1 MLSAKDGWKTRLC
14 PNRCFMKYAADIT
27 QLIGNTPLVR
37 INRLNNG
44 PAQVFAKLE
53 MFNPFSVK
61 DRPALAMIEAAEQD
75 GLLTKES
82 TLIEPTSGNTGI
94 ALAFIA
100 AVRGYKMILTMP
112 ENMSQERVRLLKAL
126 GAEVILT
133 PAKEGMR
140 GAIAKAQELQKQIP
154 HSFIPQQFENPNNPS
169 AHTQT
174 AQEIWQDL
182 EGQVDY
188 FVAGVGTGGTIMG
201 VGKFLKKENPDVQ
214 IIAVEPASS
223 AVLEE
228 KPASSHKIQGIG
240 AGFVPPILDRNVI
253 DQIIPVTD
261 EQAAETARLAAQ
273 KEGLLIGISGGA
285 ALWAGRQIAQMPQAK
300 GKNIVVL
307 LPDSG
312 ERYLSTWLFE

>member
-1 MLSAKDGWKTRLC
+1 
-14 PNRCFMKYAADIT
+14 MKYAADMT
-27 QLIGNTPLVR
+27 QLIANTPLVR
-37 INRLNNG
+37 INKLNKGRANLY
-44 PAQVFAKLE
+44 AKLE

-61 DRPALAMIEAAEQD
+61 DRPALSMIEAAEKA
-75 GLLTKES
+75 GLLTKQS
-82 TLIEPTSGNTGI
+82 TIIEPTSGNTGI
-94 ALAFIA
+94 GLAFIA

-112 ENMSQERVRLLKAL
+112 ENMSQERVRLVKAL

-133 PAKEGMR
+133 SAQEGMR

-154 HSFIPQQFENPNNPS
+154 HSLIPQQFENPNNPA

-182 EGQVDY
+182 DGCVDY
-188 FVAGVGTGGTIMG
+188 FVAGVGTGGTITG
-201 VGKFLKKENPDVQ
+201 VGRFLKKENPSVQ

-223 AVLEE
+223 AVLEG
-228 KPASSHKIQGIG
+228 KPAAPHKIQGIG
-240 AGFVPPILDRNVI
+240 AGFVPPILDRSVI

-261 EQAAETARLAAQ
+261 ENATQTAREIAKQ
-273 KEGLLIGISGGA
+273 EGLLIGISGGA
-285 ALWAGRQIAQMPQAK
+285 ALWAALQIAQTPQAD

-312 ERYLSTWLFE
+312 ERYLSTWLFNYL

>member
-1 MLSAKDGWKTRLC
+1 
-14 PNRCFMKYAADIT
+14 MKYAADMI
-27 QLIGNTPLVR
+27 QLIANTPLVR
-37 INRLNNG
+37 INKLNKGRANLY
-44 PAQVFAKLE
+44 AKLE

-61 DRPALAMIEAAEQD
+61 DRPALSMIEAAEKA
-75 GLLTKES
+75 GLLTKQS
-82 TLIEPTSGNTGI
+82 TIIEPTSGNTGI
-94 ALAFIA
+94 GLAFIA

-112 ENMSQERVRLLKAL
+112 ENMSQERVRLVKAL

-133 PAKEGMR
+133 SAQEGMR

-154 HSFIPQQFENPNNPS
+154 HSLIPQQFENPNNPA

-182 EGQVDY
+182 DGCVDY
-188 FVAGVGTGGTIMG
+188 FVAGVGTGGTITG
-201 VGKFLKKENPDVQ
+201 VGRFLKKENPSVQ

-223 AVLEE
+223 AVLEG
-228 KPASSHKIQGIG
+228 KPAAPHKIQGIG
-240 AGFVPPILDRNVI
+240 AGFVPPILDRSVI

-261 EQAAETARLAAQ
+261 ENAAQTAREIAKQ
-273 KEGLLIGISGGA
+273 EGLLIGISGGA
-285 ALWAGRQIAQMPQAK
+285 ALWAALQIAQTPQAD

>member
-1 MLSAKDGWKTRLC
+1 
-14 PNRCFMKYAADIT
+14 MKYAADMT
-27 QLIGNTPLVR
+27 QLIANTPLVR
-37 INRLNNG
+37 INKLNNG
-44 PAQVFAKLE
+44 QANLYAKLE

-61 DRPALAMIEAAEQD
+61 DRPALSMIEAAEKE
-75 GLLTKES
+75 GLLTQQS
-82 TLIEPTSGNTGI
+82 TIIEPTSGNTGI
-94 ALAFIA
+94 GLAFIA

-112 ENMSQERVRLLKAL
+112 ENMSQERVRLVKAL

-133 PAKEGMR
+133 SAQEGMR

-154 HSFIPQQFENPNNPS
+154 HSLIPQQFENPNNPA

-182 EGQVDY
+182 DGCVDY
-188 FVAGVGTGGTIMG
+188 FVAGVGTGGTITG
-201 VGKFLKKENPDVQ
+201 VGRFLKKENPSVQ

-223 AVLEE
+223 AVLEG
-228 KPASSHKIQGIG
+228 KPAAPHKIQGIG
-240 AGFVPPILDRNVI
+240 AGFVPPILDRSVI

-261 EQAAETARLAAQ
+261 ENAAQ
-273 KEGLLIGISGGA
+273 KAREIAKQEGLLIGISGGA
-285 ALWAGRQIAQMPQAK
+285 ALWAALQIAQTPQAD